1 MYQKLL
7 KQEMIVA
14 QVTSPGTWL
23 LKRDDLRL
31 IIKLFGQSRSTR
43 YVSAIFPLL
52 LDEKFRFDKVL

>member
-43 YVSAIFPLL
+43 YASAIFPLL